1 MIQTTFHQVSTSML
15 ATVIQKT
22 VIQKAVVEKARMKV
36 RMVIEPIREQMAP
49 ITITEDGSSAVYLSM
64 KYVFLR
70 LDFDVDR
77 FKVCKEDT
85 FVNYT
90 SCSLTGKGRR

>member
-1 MIQTTFHQVSTSML
+1 M
-15 ATVIQKT
+15 
-22 VIQKAVVEKARMKV
+22 IQKAVVEKARMKV
-36 RMVIEPIREQMAP
+36 RMVIEPIREQMTP
-49 ITITEDGSSAVYLSM
+49 TTITEDGSSAVYLSM
-64 KYVFLR
+64 KYVLLR